1 MNLQQWK
8 KMEEWLNTVE
18 RKALLE
24 QMEALMDRKL
34 SYKQQVKLLSPIYR
48 KLDGNYV
55 ALEKVRQII
64 AKMEG
69 QQ

>member
-1 MNLQQWK
+1 MNLQQWRE
-8 KMEEWLNTVE
+8 MEEWLNNVE

-34 SYKQQVKLLSPIYR
+34 SYKQQVELLSPIYR

>member
-1 MNLQQWK
+1 MNLEQWK
-8 KMEEWLNTVE
+8 MMEEWLNTVE
-18 RKALLE
+18 RKNLLE

>member
-8 KMEEWLNTVE
+8 KMEEMLNTVE

-34 SYKQQVKLLSPIYR
+34 SYKQQVELLSPIMK
-48 KLDGNYV
+48 KLDQNYLV
-55 ALEKVRQII
+55 LENVRSII